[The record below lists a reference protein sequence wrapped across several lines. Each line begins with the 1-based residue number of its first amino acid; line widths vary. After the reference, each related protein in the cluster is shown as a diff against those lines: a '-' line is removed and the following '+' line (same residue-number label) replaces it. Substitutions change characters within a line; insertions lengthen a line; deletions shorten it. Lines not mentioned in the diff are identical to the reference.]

1 MKSLLKMT
9 ATAAVVA
16 GAALLASAPANAQVG
31 IHIGGPGFHIGVGV
45 PAHYYGRGYYPP
57 GPCDGYNYYYEGDC
71 GYDVYNGQIY
81 IDGMYVGG
89 PHYYRWY
96 GDRPYFWYRGGW
108 HNWDGWHGAHFGW
121 HHNEGWGW
129 HGGHWDRGWGAAHWH
144 GGPGGV
150 GHHP

>member
-1 MKSLLKMT
+1 
-9 ATAAVVA
+9 
-16 GAALLASAPANAQVG
+16 VG

-144 GGPGGV
+144 GGHGGG